1 MTIIKRVYY
10 SWKNVLNRWS
20 IPRATNTVMIKAA
33 INQSLKSLC
42 VNHIRGNINYLKI
55 YIAHCVKKE

>member
-42 VNHIRGNINYLKI
+42 VNHSAIISVEI
-55 YIAHCVKKE
+55 SII